1 VLASAPFAIAKT
13 APRGF
18 VVAITKSVSIAVLDD
33 YQDVARSLADWS
45 SLPDARAVFF
55 HDHVAEADLL
65 ANRLQPFDV
74 IVLMR
79 ERTRLD
85 ASMIAR
91 LPNLKLIVTVGTW
104 NAAIDMVAAKQ
115 RRITVAGTDGGG
127 PHGPSALT
135 WALVLA
141 LTRNVFAEAAS
152 VRAGGWQIGLGVEL
166 AGKTLGLLGLG
177 TLGEAV
183 SRYGIAFGMNA
194 IAWSQN
200 LTAEKAAASG
210 VQRVGKQE
218 LFQRADV
225 LSIHLKLSER
235 SRGLVGA
242 AELALMK
249 PTAYL
254 VNTSRGPIVD
264 EAALVDTLRHRKIAG
279 AGLDVFGE
287 EPLPLEH
294 PFRHLPNVI
303 VTPHI
308 GYVTEETYRMA
319 YPQIVADIAG
329 WMSGNPVRVLN
340 A

>member
-1 VLASAPFAIAKT
+1 MAVT
-13 APRGF
+13 G
-18 VVAITKSVSIAVLDD
+18 VVSIAVLDD
-33 YQDVARSLADWS
+33 YQDVASSLADWA
-45 SLPDARAVFF
+45 SLSDARTVFF
-55 HDHVAEADLL
+55 HDHVADAGLL
-65 ANRLQPFDV
+65 AARLHPFEV

-104 NAAIDMVAAKQ
+104 NAAVDMAAAKQ
-115 RRITVAGTDGGG
+115 RGIVVAGTDGGG

-141 LTRNVFAEAAS
+141 LTRNVVAEAAS

-177 TLGEAV
+177 VLGEAV
-183 SRYGIAFGMNA
+183 SRYGAAFGMRT

-200 LTAEKAAASG
+200 LTAEKAAAVG
-210 VQRVGKQE
+210 VERVEKTE
-218 LFQRADV
+218 LFRRSDV
-225 LSIHLKLSER
+225 ISVHLKLSDR

-242 AELALMK
+242 AELGLMK

-264 EAALVDTLRHRKIAG
+264 EEALVDALRDRKIAG

-287 EPLPLEH
+287 EPLPATH
-294 PFRHLPNVI
+294 PFRYLPNVI

-308 GYVTEETYRMA
+308 GYVTEETYRIA
-319 YPQIVADIAG
+319 YGQIVADIAA
-329 WMSGNPVRVLN
+329 WRVGNPIRVLN